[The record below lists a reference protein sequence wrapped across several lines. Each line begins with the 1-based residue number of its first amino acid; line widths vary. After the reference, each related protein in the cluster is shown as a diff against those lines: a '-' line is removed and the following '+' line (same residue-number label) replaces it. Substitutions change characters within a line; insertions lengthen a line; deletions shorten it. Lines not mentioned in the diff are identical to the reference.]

1 MSHVTCV
8 LDARAMLGEGPVW
21 CPSERALYWVDIR
34 KPALHRFEPG
44 TGATRSWPMPEEIG
58 SFALRRGGGALV
70 ALRSGFAFLDLE
82 TGSLTRVGD
91 PESDKPLNRMNDG
104 KCDRRGRF
112 WVGTMSTLPAS
123 AREPTGALYRLDPDL
138 RWHRM
143 LDGITVPNSLAWS
156 PDDRTMYFA
165 DTPSR
170 RIWAFDF
177 DPDAGTIARRRL
189 FATLPEGVGF
199 PDGSTVDAEGFLWN
213 AHFDGWRL
221 TRYAPD
227 GRADRV
233 IELPVQRPTSCAFG
247 GERLDTLY
255 VTSASARLT
264 EADLAKGPLAGGLFA
279 VSVGVRGLGEPRF
292 AG

>member
-1 MSHVTCV
+1 MSDVTCV
-8 LDARAMLGEGPVW
+8 LDARAILGEGPVW
-21 CPSERALYWVDIR
+21 CPSDHALYWVDIR
-34 KPALHRFEPG
+34 KPALHRLGPG
-44 TGATRSWPMPEEIG
+44 RGATRSWPMPEEIG
-58 SFALRRGGGALV
+58 SFALRRDGGALV
-70 ALRSGFAFLDLE
+70 ALRSGLAFLDLE
-82 TGSLTRVGD
+82 AGSLARVCA
-91 PESDKPLNRMNDG
+91 PEPDKPQNRMNDG

-123 AREPTGALYRLDPDL
+123 VREPTGALYRLDHDL

-156 PDDRTMYFA
+156 PDDRTLYFA

-170 RIWAFDF
+170 QIRAFDF
-177 DPDAGTIARRRL
+177 DVERGTIANPRV

-199 PDGSTVDAEGFLWN
+199 PDGSTVDADGFLWN

-227 GRADRV
+227 GRVDRV
-233 IELPVQRPTSCAFG
+233 IGLPVQRPTSCAFG
-247 GERLDTLY
+247 GDNLDILY

-264 EADLAKGPLAGGLFA
+264 EAELAKGPLAGGLFA
-279 VSVGVRGLGEPRF
+279 VSVGVRGLPEPRF